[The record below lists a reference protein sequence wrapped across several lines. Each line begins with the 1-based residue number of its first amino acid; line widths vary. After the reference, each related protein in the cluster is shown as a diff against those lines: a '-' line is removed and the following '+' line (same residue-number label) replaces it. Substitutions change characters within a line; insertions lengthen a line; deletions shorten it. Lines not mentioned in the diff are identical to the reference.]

1 MCSFVFSLCLICKV
15 LLLSM
20 CKSYKPNASVC
31 SFMFIYK
38 YLDNIIINEV
48 KIWKKYKINTK
59 QTPKNDVTW
68 LFNERINWPKKKSV
82 MATLHLNLHS
92 LWLSSSDSSP
102 FGVFTIGLSLFSCRI
117 FFSIFMETSSKV

>member
-15 LLLSM
+15 LLLSV

-48 KIWKKYKINTK
+48 KIGKKYKINTK
-59 QTPKNDVTW
+59 QTPKNDVT
-68 LFNERINWPKKKSV
+68 
-82 MATLHLNLHS
+82 
-92 LWLSSSDSSP
+92 
-102 FGVFTIGLSLFSCRI
+102 
-117 FFSIFMETSSKV
+117 

>member
-1 MCSFVFSLCLICKV
+1 MCSFVFSSFLICKV

-48 KIWKKYKINTK
+48 KIGKNTK
-59 QTPKNDVTW
+59 
-68 LFNERINWPKKKSV
+68 
-82 MATLHLNLHS
+82 
-92 LWLSSSDSSP
+92 
-102 FGVFTIGLSLFSCRI
+102 
-117 FFSIFMETSSKV
+117 SIQNKH